1 MISGRRQPSD
11 AFVLAGIVVAMTL
24 PLVAQVQKK
33 DVAGIVNYSR
43 VDATVGCGGQVTPA
57 AMASLRNEGFVS
69 VINLRQ
75 SSEAGADIDA
85 GRAAAQAAGLKY
97 IHLPFNAASPDPTV
111 VDSFLAAVGDRSNQP
126 VFIHCGSA
134 NRVGGLWMIKR
145 ALRDGWDIPRAQAEA
160 EAIGLRDAKLTA
172 FAAEYIKSHQR

>member
-1 MISGRRQPSD
+1 MRTTRFAIATS
-11 AFVLAGIVVAMTL
+11 AVLLAMTL
-24 PLVAQVQKK
+24 PIIGQVQKK
-33 DVAGIVNYSR
+33 EVAGIVNYSR
-43 VDATVGCGGQVTPA
+43 VDATVGCGGRVSPA
-57 AMASLRNEGFVS
+57 AMASLKGEGFVS

-75 SSEAGADIDA
+75 ATEPEADIDA

-97 IHLPFNAASPDPTV
+97 IHLPFNAASPDPKV
-111 VDSFLAAVGDRSNQP
+111 VDSFLAAVGDKSNQP

-145 ALRDGWDIPRAQAEA
+145 ALRDGWEIPRAQAEA

-172 FAAEYIKSHQR
+172 FATEYIKTHKR